1 MTRKS
6 GTSLGMN
13 SRTAATSGFNRRQV
27 LAGAVGGGLALS
39 RFGSGRVHAQDEKQI
54 VVAYAEDILT
64 NDPQRAFEFYS
75 WVIVANTYDTLVT
88 DTPENLID
96 TLPLLAKSWDIG
108 PDGQTYTFH
117 LDPTAKFAS
126 GNPVTAEDVKFSH
139 QRLKNLKDVPGYY
152 ADPWVEN
159 ITVIDEHTVQL
170 GLNKPMAY
178 LLPVLT
184 VVPLSIAD
192 SKLIMEQG
200 GNSNP
205 DADQTDTAKAWL
217 DQHSAGSGPYVLSQ
231 WTPKSGFI
239 LERNPNFWRTPP
251 YFDRI
256 IGKSVSDP
264 TAQIQLVLSGDAQIA
279 MDVDYDT
286 ADEFRDNPD
295 IQIVEKPSVDL
306 IYMALNTSPEVS
318 PALANK
324 QVRQAI
330 QYGIDYDGILNG
342 LMRGHGLRPPSPIV
356 LGMLGADP
364 EMAVQR
370 DVERA
375 KQFLADSGVDN
386 VSFPLSY
393 PTNPFGS
400 VDPAVLAA
408 KIQADLAEIG
418 ITVELRPVES
428 GVFSTETLSGKL
440 PAFVSLRGPDWPDA
454 SGWAEMFGLHGPEGG
469 FISNHVNYDKPELQK
484 LITEAGSTIDQQKR
498 EELYR
503 QVSQMFIDDAVYMPL
518 IQPSRVYIGSPQL
531 KGLTFHPLDIMR
543 FDLLSY

>member
-6 GTSLGMN
+6 ETSLGMN
-13 SRTAATSGFNRRQV
+13 SRRATMSGFNRRQV

-239 LERNPNFWRTPP
+239 L
-251 YFDRI
+251 
-256 IGKSVSDP
+256 
-264 TAQIQLVLSGDAQIA
+264 
-279 MDVDYDT
+279 
-286 ADEFRDNPD
+286 
-295 IQIVEKPSVDL
+295 
-306 IYMALNTSPEVS
+306 
-318 PALANK
+318 
-324 QVRQAI
+324 
-330 QYGIDYDGILNG
+330 
-342 LMRGHGLRPPSPIV
+342 
-356 LGMLGADP
+356 
-364 EMAVQR
+364 
-370 DVERA
+370 
-375 KQFLADSGVDN
+375 
-386 VSFPLSY
+386 
-393 PTNPFGS
+393 
-400 VDPAVLAA
+400 
-408 KIQADLAEIG
+408 
-418 ITVELRPVES
+418 
-428 GVFSTETLSGKL
+428 
-440 PAFVSLRGPDWPDA
+440 
-454 SGWAEMFGLHGPEGG
+454 
-469 FISNHVNYDKPELQK
+469 
-484 LITEAGSTIDQQKR
+484 
-498 EELYR
+498 
-503 QVSQMFIDDAVYMPL
+503 
-518 IQPSRVYIGSPQL
+518 
-531 KGLTFHPLDIMR
+531 
-543 FDLLSY
+543 